1 MIVIVLT
8 TRQGAE
14 AQTCGTWFSSDRQCA
29 KYKQE
34 NLLIRCEYIVDQTV
48 PFLYVLKLQPRIWWH
63 MDLRVW
69 GGNVN
74 RRNEDSD
81 RMYLSE
87 IGKLNDID
95 PSQYFF
101 HSMSPRGAS
110 LGEEVR
116 LDKVVRGRG
125 LDNRMRTENRYQS
138 DSSLLCDN
146 STTSN
151 TACHQE
157 GPH

>member
-1 MIVIVLT
+1 MMAY
-8 TRQGAE
+8 GP
-14 AQTCGTWFSSDRQCA
+14 G
-29 KYKQE
+29 
-34 NLLIRCEYIVDQTV
+34 
-48 PFLYVLKLQPRIWWH
+48 
-63 MDLRVW
+63 VW
-69 GGNVN
+69 EGNVN

-95 PSQYFF
+95 PSQSFF
-101 HSMSPRGAS
+101 HSISPHGVS

-146 STTSN
+146 SATTN
-151 TACHQE
+151 TTCPQE